1 MPTTTATFFISA
13 VTDEFASY
21 RGALATHLDRP
32 GVRIETQEKFLAYGD
47 ATLLK
52 LDDYIARCDAVIHLV
67 GDRTGGIASEAN
79 RAKLLSQPQRSDLA
93 ERLGLDAAAVSSL
106 SYTQWEA
113 WLAEYHGR
121 KIYIATPT
129 TDAPRGGALDDA
141 AQAEAERQSQRR
153 HLDALRKRAR
163 YPEIAFASSDKLCIA
178 LLHAL
183 HDLLPPVSVPIS
195 SQLPPSLGRL
205 FKGRDEWL
213 VRIRQALQ
221 PTIDGRVD
229 ASRVALWGMGG
240 LGKTRLAA
248 EYAHTFAHEYSALL
262 FVSATTPED
271 LKNSLAEL
279 TGALRLPQASS
290 PDRESRLQAALE
302 WLDDPTHR
310 GWFLLI
316 DNVDDEAAF
325 VEVET
330 LLRRLH
336 RGRVILTGRLRDWPD
351 YVIDLELDLLQPD
364 HAVEYLLDATAGK
377 RLPDAAGQDGD
388 RAQAALIAKELDGLA
403 LGLTQAAHAIRR
415 RTLSFADYLAEWRTN
430 REELLD
436 DPDFDPKRTG
446 YPRTVAVTWKTSYNQ
461 LPPASVAVFDA
472 LCWLAPDPIPERL
485 ITKAWKQEA
494 IALLPEGL
502 QLEVERNPRRLLLP
516 IYDFCLAERPEGP
529 QRLFTIHR
537 LVQDVGRLWQR
548 KGGTAPARAE
558 LALRLVEADFVRPGT
573 IENLTLHI
581 LPELRA
587 TAPHVLAVLEMP
599 GFPARPPLVRSRLR
613 RVLATMRWTEGRLAE
628 AVLEA
633 QHAVAEARAA
643 EVSEIAQATLA
654 QALSELT
661 SNLESQGDFP
671 AALAA
676 ATEAVTLLE
685 LLVKKEPENVAHQR
699 GLGIELNNVGRI
711 CESQGNF
718 GLAQELFAQSQGISE
733 LLVKKEP
740 ENLAYQRGLV
750 IELESVGRISES
762 QGDFGLAQELFARSQ
777 GISELLVKKEPEN
790 LAYQRDLYIDLFWA
804 GRAAGSRESATK
816 PSTGW
821 KSQGACPETCG
832 PGLVRCRNKR
842 SICRASRKSCDWRG
856 RPEAQVIHFSR
867 RLPAQ

>member
-93 ERLGLDAAAVSSL
+93 ERLGLDAAAISSL

-129 TDAPRGGALDDA
+129 TDAPRGGALVDP

-205 FKGRDEWL
+205 LFKGRDEWL

-221 PTIDGRVD
+221 PTVDGRVD

-248 EYAHTFAHEYSALL
+248 EYAHTFAHEHSALL

-279 TGALRLPQASS
+279 TSALRLPQASS

-377 RLPDAAGQDGD
+377 RLPDAAGKDGD
-388 RAQAALIAKELDGLA
+388 RAQAALIAKELLDGLA

-537 LVQDVGRLWQR
+537 LVQHVGRLWQH

-558 LALRLVEADFVRPGT
+558 LALRLVEADFVRPDT

-599 GFPARPPLVRSRLR
+599 GFPARLPLVRSRLR

-643 EVSEIAQATLA
+643 EVPEIAQATLA

-661 SNLESQGDFP
+661 SNLKSQGDFP

-685 LLVKKEPENVAHQR
+685 LLVKKEPENLAHQR
-699 GLGIELNNVGRI
+699 ELGI
-711 CESQGNF
+711 
-718 GLAQELFAQSQGISE
+718 A
-733 LLVKKEP
+733 
-740 ENLAYQRGLV
+740 
-750 IELESVGRISES
+750 LESVGRICAK
-762 QGDFGLAQELFARSQ
+762 QGDLGRAQELFARSQ

-790 LAYQRDLYIDLFWA
+790 LAYQRDLYIAFWWA
-804 GRAAGSRESATK
+804 GRAARKSGKRDEAVNRLESAK
-816 PSTGW
+816 ALAQRLVARGW
-821 KSQGACPETCG
+821 SGAGTQDH
-832 PGLVRCRNKR
+832 L
-842 SICRASRKSCDWRG
+842 RAI
-856 RPEAQVIHFSR
+856 EEEL
-867 RLPAQ
+867 RLARQT